1 MHVTRLQQTFSPS
14 LGIGTQTLHLHHSGV
29 SPAGGSGSFGSSS
42 ANFLRSQG
50 FLFPYLRGEPE
61 YCPF

>member
-1 MHVTRLQQTFSPS
+1 MHVTLLQQTFSPS

-42 ANFLRSQG
+42 ANL
-50 FLFPYLRGEPE
+50 L
-61 YCPF
+61 